1 MLTPPK
7 PVTRVG
13 MRHREPGERRGE
25 HRREDAL
32 RAVLVEN
39 PNDREAFSELAD
51 LVRKRAVGVAPAD
64 PLRAEA
70 LPADARRASDLAVW
84 ALAEELAG
92 NPRGWFPL
100 IELGRL
106 SLADDHEGA
115 MRRLHGACEREN
127 TGLAVAEAISM
138 LRDAGMPGEAIS
150 VGVGHWDPKEHVSEA
165 GRQLVLAALEADR
178 PLDAR
183 RHLRELAEAHGDDAE
198 VGAVVADL
206 ERQVAAAE
214 AAVVRDDHGV

>member
-1 MLTPPK
+1 MLSPPK

-25 HRREDAL
+25 HRREDEL

-64 PLRAEA
+64 PLRAEQ

-92 NPRGWFPL
+92 NPRGWYPL
-100 IELGRL
+100 IELARL

-115 MRRLHGACEREN
+115 MRRLQGACERER

-138 LRDAGMPGEAIS
+138 LRDAGMPADAIS
-150 VGVGHWDPKEHVSEA
+150 IGVGHWDPREHVTEA
-165 GRQLVLAALEADR
+165 GRQLVLAALEAGR

-183 RHLRELAEAHGDDAE
+183 RHLRELSEARGTQPE
-198 VGAVVADL
+198 VGAVLADL
-206 ERQVAAAE
+206 ERLVAAAE
-214 AAVVRDDHGV
+214 A